1 MSRSLSHQVGI
12 LTLGRLVSYAVMFI
26 VPLVNVRTLSKDEY
40 GYYRQFWL
48 LFETISPIL
57 VLGFPR
63 SLLYYLPRIESREE
77 RSAYLTQT
85 VLFLTLGS
93 FVAMA
98 IYATMANTLGE
109 GLGATARAFYWRLS
123 LFTLFMV
130 VSDYMEVVFVAQG
143 QPVAQSVYHA
153 SAWGLQAIVV
163 IVASLVWGDVSTVI
177 WGLALFATAKF
188 LFAILY
194 SHSRYRFS
202 LRSISWKSIR
212 EQASFAI
219 PVGLTGIAVTLVSQ
233 TDKFVVSRYLGRE
246 AFADYSVGAFQLPLV
261 NVLQTSVGNVVF
273 PLLAQYQKLGRYDAM
288 ADLSRRTLLKTSV
301 LFLPAF
307 VFLEVTAKPFITI
320 LFTNEY
326 AAATPI
332 FMVYMVLFLRTSV
345 ETGSI
350 VQAFNRTP
358 FLLTSF
364 VIGFLVNVPLGIAMV
379 HWIGPVGVAVA
390 TLLTMTC
397 ISVASLWY
405 SARLLSVPMSALFPA
420 AQLGKR
426 FLVAAV
432 PGVVMWLIYQK
443 YPVTKFYEL
452 VAAGIIYVAMY
463 ALLCAW
469 TKLVSID
476 DLKSLVGKHPQV

>member
-26 VPLVNVRTLSKDEY
+26 VPLVNVRTMSKDEY

-48 LFETISPIL
+48 LFETLSPIL
-57 VLGFPR
+57 ILGFPR
-63 SLLYYLPRIESREE
+63 SLLYYLPRVDSREE

-85 VLFLTLGS
+85 VMFLTLGS
-93 FVAMA
+93 LVAMA
-98 IYATMANTLGE
+98 IYATMAETLGE

-123 LFTLFMV
+123 LFTMFMV
-130 VSDYMEVVFVAQG
+130 VSDYMEVVFVAQS

-153 SAWGLQAIVV
+153 SVWGLQAIVV
-163 IVASLVWGDVSTVI
+163 IVVSWVFGDVSSVI
-177 WGLALFATAKF
+177 WGLALFALAKY
-188 LFAILY
+188 LFAMFY
-194 SHSRYRFS
+194 THGRYRFS
-202 LRSISWKSIR
+202 FRSVSWASIR

-261 NVLQTSVGNVVF
+261 NVLQTSVGNVTF
-273 PLLAQYQKLGRYDAM
+273 PLLAQYQKAGRYDAM
-288 ADLSRRTLLKTSV
+288 AELSRRTLLKTSV

-307 VFLEVTAKPFITI
+307 VFLEVTARPFITI
-320 LFTNEY
+320 LFTDEY

-332 FMVYMVLFLRTSV
+332 FMVYMVLFLRTSI
-345 ETGSI
+345 ETGAVI
-350 VQAFNRTP
+350 QAFNRTS
-358 FLLTSF
+358 FLLASF
-364 VIGFLVNVPLGIAMV
+364 VVGFLINVPLGIAMV
-379 HWIGPVGVAVA
+379 HWVGPIGVATA
-390 TLLTMTC
+390 TLFTMTS
-397 ISVASLWY
+397 ISGVSLWY
-405 SARLLSVPMSALFPA
+405 SARLLGVPVSALFPV

-426 FLVAAV
+426 FLVAIV
-432 PGVVMWLIYQK
+432 PGMIMWFIYRN

-452 VAAGIIYVAMY
+452 MAAGIIYMAMY
-463 ALLCAW
+463 AVLCAW
-469 TKLVSID
+469 TKVVSID